1 MLKEILLLS
10 VMSNKL
16 CFIYTDTNGLHKTEE
31 NVSTKNLYNY
41 ARLIAVH
48 YSIGSYI
55 NMKYVEEKNVSVILK
70 PDTINFDIKYIIKH
84 NITMEIANEKGI
96 DNISAI
102 QQLKE
107 DIKNVDIIISYDI
120 NHNIKALQVECF
132 RTAITIDFSKYV
144 LIDTK
149 LFNNSIINTCIL
161 ELIKKLKIKTKTI
174 NMLEQINLV
183 FFNLYENYIKN
194 IEQPSV

>member
-1 MLKEILLLS
+1 
-10 VMSNKL
+10 MSNKL

-96 DNISAI
+96 DNITAI

>member
-1 MLKEILLLS
+1 
-10 VMSNKL
+10 MSNKL

-70 PDTINFDIKYIIKH
+70 PDTINFDIKYIMKH

-96 DNISAI
+96 NNISAI
-102 QQLKE
+102 QQLKD

-144 LIDTK
+144 LIDIK
-149 LFNNSIINTCIL
+149 LFNNTINNSIINTCIL